1 MKIIASDFDGTF
13 TYGGVDEERRQ
24 AVRDWREAGNQ
35 FGIVSGRGASFLTE
49 TFPRYQVP
57 YDFFVGHNGA
67 LVADAQGKILWE
79 KTCPAWVIGPLLDFL
94 AEHDCPE
101 CYVHSCA
108 VIMPGYEP
116 RRTPAITKEEAIQ
129 KGDFLQLSP
138 YLRSREEAAALTEE
152 IREKFGQWVNPLQ
165 NGGIIDIVASGVDK
179 ASGIRKMLE
188 LMGGREEDV
197 IAVGDNIN
205 DRAMIEAFRSCAVE
219 NAVEEIK
226 ELADF
231 VMPNVTDLIRKE
243 LEPIW

>member
-24 AVRDWREAGNQ
+24 AVRDWRAAGNR

-49 TFPRYQVP
+49 TFPRYQVE

-79 KTCPAWVIGPLLDFL
+79 KTCPGFVLGPLLDFL
-94 AEHDCPE
+94 SEHDCPE
-101 CYVHSCA
+101 CYVHGCA
-108 VIMPGYEP
+108 VVMPGYEP
-116 RRTPAITKEEAIQ
+116 RQTPAITREEAIA
-129 KGDFLQLSP
+129 KGDFLQMSP

-165 NGGIIDIVASGVDK
+165 NGGIIDIVAKGVDK
-179 ASGIRKMLE
+179 ASGVRKMLE
-188 LMGGREEDV
+188 LLGGREEDV

-205 DRAMIEAFRSCAVE
+205 DRDMIREFPSYAVE

-226 ELADF
+226 KLADK
-231 VMPNVTDLIRKE
+231 VTPNVTEMIRTE
-243 LEPIW
+243 LAAE